1 MRDIEFWSS
10 LNRKKQFFLIVSLTM
25 LDDSIRRT
33 FEPHA
38 APVNERL
45 DMLRAFKARGCR
57 VGVLAM
63 PLLPYITDT
72 KENIH
77 ALWKKFAEI
86 GVDFAMPGGLTLRP
100 GVQKEAFMN
109 TLKQYSERLVATY
122 RQIYREERLSGSPD
136 KAYSQ
141 EIARRLSPLTQE
153 FGIPVEM
160 PHAAYRNL
168 LPVYDEVYIL
178 LSHMVTL
185 YRNRGI
191 DVRPLEASAKRFAGW
206 FLEYKKQFNR
216 HRSQKYT
223 FLEELIREQC
233 RNNMMAMIL
242 DNRKLADFVS
252 RVVLDRNVFDYVRL
266 ELSDPSSVCSE

>member
-1 MRDIEFWSS
+1 MIRIAFVDFIDMVKIRARILRQELTKLREPVIVSIGSGVSDPYQPVECEEKIMAQSAQILDDLSMPATVATKSSLPMRDIEFWSS
-10 LNRKKQFFLIVSLTM
+10 LKRKKQFFLIVSLTM

-38 APVNERL
+38 APVTERL

-72 KENIH
+72 KENVH

-109 TLKQYSERLVATY
+109 TLKQYSEGLVATY

-136 KAYSQ
+136 KAHSQ
-141 EIARRLSPLTQE
+141 EVSRRLSSLTQE

-168 LPVYDEVYIL
+168 LPLCRSGIL
-178 LSHMVTL
+178 HML
-185 YRNRGI
+185 GI
-191 DVRPLEASAKRFAGW
+191 C
-206 FLEYKKQFNR
+206 
-216 HRSQKYT
+216 T
-223 FLEELIREQC
+223 
-233 RNNMMAMIL
+233 
-242 DNRKLADFVS
+242 
-252 RVVLDRNVFDYVRL
+252 
-266 ELSDPSSVCSE
+266 